1 VNNNK
6 PYYKPAGHPA
16 VRPIMASLHNR
27 PGWMMV
33 KYEDIGHINPLTDKD
48 LPRLMDMF
56 RSIAKVPLVGLP

>member
-1 VNNNK
+1 
-6 PYYKPAGHPA
+6 
-16 VRPIMASLHNR
+16 MASLHNR